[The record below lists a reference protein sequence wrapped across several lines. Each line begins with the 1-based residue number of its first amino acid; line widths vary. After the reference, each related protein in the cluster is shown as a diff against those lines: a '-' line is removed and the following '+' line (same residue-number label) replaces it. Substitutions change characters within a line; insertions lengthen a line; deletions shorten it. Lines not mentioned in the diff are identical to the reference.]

1 MYYTEMFF
9 LTEGISYTGADL
21 GRLDVGDLVGV
32 FRFDQYD
39 ESDAPERL
47 RGCLLVV
54 YVIQA
59 LQRGADLGQPLLLA
73 DATLLSTDGTAILP
87 YCHTVILPYSDTAIL
102 PYCDTAIQ

>member
-1 MYYTEMFF
+1 MYTCIVTNVFYMYYTEMFF
-9 LTEGISYTGADL
+9 LTEGISDTGADL

-73 DATLLSTDGTAILP
+73 DATLLSTDGTAIL
-87 YCHTVILPYSDTAIL
+87 
-102 PYCDTAIQ
+102 